1 MDVMKQNRINLM
13 RELLSCGTN
22 VPIWHYDGDGHLLDT
37 TAEHLV
43 LDENF
48 FLYRCF
54 RLYASIWKKPYRS
67 FNPGQRY
74 GLAVVCGV

>member
-43 LDENF
+43 LDKIF
-48 FLYRCF
+48 SYIG
-54 RLYASIWKKPYRS
+54 ASDYMLQYGKKPYRS